1 MRSKRKWKN
10 DELIET
16 GDEVLLRKETDA
28 NKKTKKFPLYDHID
42 TNAYKIIN
50 KKKDLYSLVND
61 KGITFKNVHR
71 SRIKK
76 IER

>member
-28 NKKTKKFPLYDHID
+28 NKKNKQIPLYDHID
-42 TNAYKIIN
+42 TNTYKIIN
-50 KKKDLYSLVND
+50 N
-61 KGITFKNVHR
+61 R
-71 SRIKK
+71 RK
-76 IER
+76 IYILL